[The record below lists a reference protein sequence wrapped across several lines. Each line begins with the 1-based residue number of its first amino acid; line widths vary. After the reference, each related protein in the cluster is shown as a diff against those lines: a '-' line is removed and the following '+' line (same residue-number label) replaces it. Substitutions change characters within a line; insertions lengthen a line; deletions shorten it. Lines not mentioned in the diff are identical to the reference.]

1 MDNGH
6 TIKAAPTKEFFIYM
20 LTKDIKLERAI
31 IDLIDNSIDGAKS
44 ERGEGNYK
52 GLWIKI
58 NINDQGFS
66 IEDNCGG
73 FSLEVAKEY
82 AFMFGRRINKDNKT
96 LEDNEVKRSVGRFG
110 VGMKRALFK
119 IGNNFE
125 VESKHK
131 LDHFKVKVDVEAW
144 SREPEKWEFSYNSI
158 NNGDLAD
165 SDGTYIKVSNL
176 NDDVID
182 EFRSDIFIKNLK
194 EEIERTLSFTLHK
207 GLNIYL
213 NDIQLKRN
221 EIVFLENDLLK
232 PFYVDFNREGVNIKV
247 FAGIGEPNPDYAG
260 WYIYCNDRLVVEKD
274 KTSTTGWD
282 TKRYGGNGI
291 AKYHNIY
298 AMFRGIVFF
307 SADDSKLLPM
317 TTTKTGVDSNSVVFK
332 AARDQMIVAMTQVM
346 TFLKELN
353 SEEDRDELV
362 TISERVNVVQLSE
375 ATTYVSKFIYPK
387 SKNDDNVYFN
397 NKINISFQAEK
408 DKVELVKKFFRVK
421 TNREC
426 GESLMNYFFK
436 MEEENL

>member
-1 MDNGH
+1 MDNEN

-44 ERGEGNYK
+44 ERGEGSYD

-82 AFMFGRRINKDNKT
+82 AFMFGRRISKGNKAT
-96 LEDNEVKRSVGRFG
+96 EDNEVKRSVGRFG

-131 LDHFKVKVDVEAW
+131 YDHFKVKVDVEAW
-144 SREPEKWEFSYNSI
+144 SREPEKWEFLYNNV
-158 NNGDLAD
+158 NNGNLVN
-165 SDGTYIKVSNL
+165 SDGTYIKVNDL
-176 NDDVID
+176 NADVID
-182 EFRSDIFIKNLK
+182 EFQSDIFIKNLK

-213 NDIQLKRN
+213 NEVQLKRN
-221 EIVFLENDLLK
+221 EIVLLENDLLK
-232 PFYVDFNREGVNIKV
+232 PFYIDFNREGVNIKV

-260 WYIYCNDRLVVEKD
+260 WYIYCNDRLVLEKD

-291 AKYHNIY
+291 SKYHNIY

-362 TISERVNVVQLSE
+362 TISERVNVVQLG
-375 ATTYVSKFIYPK
+375 A
-387 SKNDDNVYFN
+387 
-397 NKINISFQAEK
+397 FQIVA
-408 DKVELVKKFFRVK
+408 
-421 TNREC
+421 
-426 GESLMNYFFK
+426 
-436 MEEENL
+436 